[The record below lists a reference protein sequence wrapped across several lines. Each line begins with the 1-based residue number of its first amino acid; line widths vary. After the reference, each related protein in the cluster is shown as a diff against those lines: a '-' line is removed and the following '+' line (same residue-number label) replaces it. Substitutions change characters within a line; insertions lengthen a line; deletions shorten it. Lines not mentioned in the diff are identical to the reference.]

1 MEEVISDIF
10 TGVISIGLALL
21 GLILAANA
29 RDAGMSVFA
38 YGLILFGVLFVF
50 ARISAHF
57 DRQEAEGRHHG

>member
-1 MEEVISDIF
+1 
-10 TGVISIGLALL
+10 L

-29 RDAGMSVFA
+29 RDPGMSVFG

-50 ARISAHF
+50 ARIGAHY